1 MGEVVIFNSV
11 LTFKKIFD
19 YIFVLVNVKIKLLMM
34 IDELG
39 EKAYQHIIPP
49 QGKMMTRHC

>member
-1 MGEVVIFNSV
+1 VVISTSV

-19 YIFVLVNVKIKLLMM
+19 YIFVLVNVKMKLLMM

-39 EKAYQHIIPP
+39 EEACQHIFPP